1 VDFSL
6 ITLAG
11 TQYHDTVSEVLL
23 RTSEGDAV
31 IMPHHEPL
39 TAVVLG
45 GPLTIRSK
53 SKKEDIF
60 AIYGGILEIENNR
73 VTLLA
78 DEADH
83 IDSLV
88 ESNIAEALKLAE
100 KLKNNAQTKSEL
112 QRANQIVDRH
122 AIRLDVSRIRRRKHR

>member
-11 TQYHDTVSEVLL
+11 TQYHDTASEVLL

>member
-11 TQYHDTVSEVLL
+11 TQYHDTASEVLL

-60 AIYGGILEIENNR
+60 AIYGGILEIEDNR

>member
-11 TQYHDTVSEVLL
+11 TQYHDNVSEVLL

-60 AIYGGILEIENNR
+60 AIYGGILEIEDNR

-83 IDSLV
+83 IDSLI

-100 KLKNNAQTKSEL
+100 NLKNNAQSKSEL
-112 QRANQIVDRH
+112 QRAKQIVDRH

>member
-1 VDFSL
+1 MDFSL

-11 TQYHDTVSEVLL
+11 TQYHDIVSEVLL
-23 RTSEGDAV
+23 TTPEGEMV
-31 IMPHHEPL
+31 IMPNHEPL

-45 GPLTIRSK
+45 GPLTIRTK
-53 SKKEDIF
+53 SKKEDIY
-60 AIYGGILEIENNR
+60 AIYGGILEIEDNKVN
-73 VTLLA
+73 LLA

-100 KLKNNAQTKSEL
+100 NLRITRKLNLSYKELTK
-112 QRANQIVDRH
+112 
-122 AIRLDVSRIRRRKHR
+122 

>member
-11 TQYHDTVSEVLL
+11 TQYHDTASEVLL

-60 AIYGGILEIENNR
+60 AIYGGILEIEDNR

-83 IDSLV
+83 IDSLI

>member
-11 TQYHDTVSEVLL
+11 TQYHDNVSEVLL

-60 AIYGGILEIENNR
+60 AIYGGILEIEDNR

-83 IDSLV
+83 IDTLI

-100 KLKNNAQTKSEL
+100 NLKNNAQSKSEL
-112 QRANQIVDRH
+112 QRAKQIVDRH

>member
-1 VDFSL
+1 MDFSL

-11 TQYHDTVSEVLL
+11 TQYHDNVSEVLL

-60 AIYGGILEIENNR
+60 AIYGGILEIEDNR

-83 IDSLV
+83 IDTLI

-100 KLKNNAQTKSEL
+100 NLKNNAQSKSEL
-112 QRANQIVDRH
+112 QRAKQIVDRH

>member
-60 AIYGGILEIENNR
+60 AIYGGILEIEDNR

-83 IDSLV
+83 IDSLI

>member
-1 VDFSL
+1 MDFSL

-60 AIYGGILEIENNR
+60 AIYGGILEIEDNR

-83 IDSLV
+83 IDSLI

>member
-1 VDFSL
+1 MDFSL

-11 TQYHDTVSEVLL
+11 TQYHDTASEVLL

-60 AIYGGILEIENNR
+60 AIYGGILEIEDNR

>member
-1 VDFSL
+1 MDFSL

-53 SKKEDIF
+53 SKKEDIY
-60 AIYGGILEIENNR
+60 AIYGGILEIEDNR

-83 IDSLV
+83 IDTLI

-100 KLKNNAQTKSEL
+100 NLKNNAQSKSEL
-112 QRANQIVDRH
+112 QRAKQIVDRH

>member
-1 VDFSL
+1 MDFSL

-11 TQYHDTVSEVLL
+11 TQYHDIVSEVLL
-23 RTSEGDAV
+23 TTPEGEMV

>member
-11 TQYHDTVSEVLL
+11 TQYHDNVSEVLL

-60 AIYGGILEIENNR
+60 AIYGGILEIEDNR
-73 VTLLA
+73 ATLLA

-83 IDSLV
+83 IDTLI

-100 KLKNNAQTKSEL
+100 NLKNNAQSKSEL
-112 QRANQIVDRH
+112 QRAKQIVDRH

>member
-11 TQYHDTVSEVLL
+11 TQYHDIVSEVLL
-23 RTSEGDAV
+23 TTPEGEMV
-31 IMPHHEPL
+31 IMPNHEPL

-45 GPLTIRSK
+45 GPLTIRTK
-53 SKKEDIF
+53 SKKEDIY
-60 AIYGGILEIENNR
+60 AIYGGILEIEDNKVN
-73 VTLLA
+73 LLA

>member
-1 VDFSL
+1 MDFSL

>member
-1 VDFSL
+1 MDFSL

-11 TQYHDTVSEVLL
+11 TQYHDTASEVLL

-122 AIRLDVSRIRRRKHR
+122 AIRLDVSRIRRRNHR

>member
-1 VDFSL
+1 MDFSL

-60 AIYGGILEIENNR
+60 AIYGGILEIEDNR

-83 IDSLV
+83 IDSLI

-100 KLKNNAQTKSEL
+100 NLKNNAQSKSEL
-112 QRANQIVDRH
+112 QRAKKIVDRH

>member
-53 SKKEDIF
+53 SKKEDIY
-60 AIYGGILEIENNR
+60 AIYGGILEIEDNR

-83 IDSLV
+83 IDTLI

-100 KLKNNAQTKSEL
+100 NLKNNAQSKSEL
-112 QRANQIVDRH
+112 QRAKQIVDRH

>member
-1 VDFSL
+1 MDFSL

-11 TQYHDTVSEVLL
+11 TQYHDTASEVLL

>member
-11 TQYHDTVSEVLL
+11 TQYHDTISEVLL

-39 TAVVLG
+39 TAIVLG

-53 SKKEDIF
+53 TKKEDTY
-60 AIYGGILEIENNR
+60 AIYGGILEIEDNKA
-73 VTLLA
+73 TLLA

-83 IDSLV
+83 ADTLI
-88 ESNIAEALKLAE
+88 ESEITEALKLSE
-100 KLKNNAQTKSEL
+100 DLQNNAQTKVEL
-112 QRANQIVDRH
+112 QRAKQLVDRH
-122 AIRLDVSRIRRRKHR
+122 AIRLDVARIRRRRIR

>member
-1 VDFSL
+1 MDFSL

-11 TQYHDTVSEVLL
+11 TQYHDNVSEVLL

-60 AIYGGILEIENNR
+60 AIYGGILEIEDNR
-73 VTLLA
+73 ATLLA

-83 IDSLV
+83 IDTLI

-100 KLKNNAQTKSEL
+100 NLKNNAQSKSEL
-112 QRANQIVDRH
+112 QRAKQIVDRH

>member
-1 VDFSL
+1 MDFSL

-11 TQYHDTVSEVLL
+11 TQYHDNVSEVLL

-60 AIYGGILEIENNR
+60 AIYGGILEIEDNR

-83 IDSLV
+83 IDSLI

-100 KLKNNAQTKSEL
+100 NLKNNAQSKSEL
-112 QRANQIVDRH
+112 QRAKQIVDRH